1 MKDEISRVLTL
12 VEEGKIDKEKASE
25 LITILQGKNQPELV
39 TIKRE
44 ASYGNKMLKIRVTSQ
59 EGDNVNVNLPINLV
73 KAVLKVGTN
82 IAEKIPEAAKYVK
95 DINVDLLIEAI
106 ENELDGEIVNITSA
120 NGDKV
125 FVVIEQ
131 IMLKVKLKV
140 KDKRF
145 SIPVPYGVLNLVS
158 LIITSKKINR
168 LINKAIEKDG
178 SKFIFPEIER
188 KDLKPLLQ
196 GLQKHS
202 GVIIVETKLKDGT
215 EVEVKL

>member
-25 LITILQGKNQPELV
+25 LITILQGKDQPGPV
-39 TIKRE
+39 TIKKE
-44 ASYGNKMLKIRVTSQ
+44 APYGTKMLKIRVTSQ

-82 IAEKIPEAAKYVK
+82 IAEKIPEAEKYVK

-125 FVVIEQ
+125 FVVIE
-131 IMLKVKLKV
+131 
-140 KDKRF
+140 
-145 SIPVPYGVLNLVS
+145 
-158 LIITSKKINR
+158 
-168 LINKAIEKDG
+168 
-178 SKFIFPEIER
+178 
-188 KDLKPLLQ
+188 
-196 GLQKHS
+196 
-202 GVIIVETKLKDGT
+202 
-215 EVEVKL
+215 